1 MEEDKNKTVDIF
13 VKHFEE
19 SKQYYDKDKKF
30 LNQGNYVGAYIKT
43 ISEYINQSN
52 DSTLLGLYGSI
63 KDTTEF
69 LSKKLIEKEIIPKT
83 RTTLSLKAV
92 SEVII
97 HLLHKYTSKKT
108 NEDLSTIKTHLV
120 NITNDLY
127 VLSYHAKDKI
137 SSFFSHS
144 IKNGCTI
151 LVHGYS
157 STIAYSLIQGRKQGK
172 RFKVYITKA
181 QPDDC
186 GTLMEEE
193 LKKNDIDAKVIL
205 DIAIGF
211 YMKDV
216 DYVLVGADAVCE
228 NGGIINKIGTF
239 TLAICAKN
247 FKKPFYVMI
256 DSLKFLKIYPL
267 DQVDVQQSLSKYI
280 IEEDQVCCDYTP
292 PEFITLLFTDIGILT
307 PSAVS
312 DELIQVFYT

>member
-1 MEEDKNKTVDIF
+1 MEEDKNKSVDIF
-13 VKHFEE
+13 VKFFQE
-19 SKQYYDKDKKF
+19 SKTSDINDSF
-30 LNQGNYVGAYIKT
+30 SNQGNYVGAYIKT
-43 ISEYINQSN
+43 FISQSN
-52 DSTLLGLYGSI
+52 DNTLQNLYNSI
-63 KDTTEF
+63 KETTEF

-137 SSFFSHS
+137 SNFFSYS
-144 IKNGCTI
+144 IKNGSTI

-157 STIAYSLIQGRKQGK
+157 TTIAYSLIQARKQGK
-172 RFKVYITKA
+172 RFTVYITKA
-181 QPDDC
+181 QPDNC
-186 GTLMEEE
+186 GTIMEEE
-193 LKKNDIDAKVIL
+193 LKKNDIDTKLIL

-216 DYVLVGADAVCE
+216 DYVLVGADVVCE

-239 TLAICAKN
+239 TMAVCAKH

-256 DSLKFLKIYPL
+256 DSLKFLKMYPL
-267 DQVDVQQSLSKYI
+267 DQVDVQQTLSKYI
-280 IEEDQVCCDYTP
+280 IDNGDVCCDFTP

>member
-1 MEEDKNKTVDIF
+1 MEEDKNKPVDIF
-13 VKHFEE
+13 VKFFAE
-19 SKQYYDKDKKF
+19 SKKSDINDSF
-30 LNQGNYVGAYIKT
+30 SNQGNYVGAYIKT
-43 ISEYINQSN
+43 ISAFISQSN
-52 DSTLLGLYGSI
+52 DNTLQNLYNSI
-63 KDTTEF
+63 KETTEF

-137 SSFFSHS
+137 SNFFSYS
-144 IKNGCTI
+144 IKNGSTI

-157 STIAYSLIQGRKQGK
+157 TTIAYSLIQARKQGK
-172 RFKVYITKA
+172 RFTVYITKA

-186 GTLMEEE
+186 GTIMEEE
-193 LKKNDIDAKVIL
+193 LKKNDIDAKLIL

-216 DYVLVGADAVCE
+216 DYVLVGADVVCE

-239 TLAICAKN
+239 TMAVCAKH

-256 DSLKFLKIYPL
+256 DSLKFLKMYPL
-267 DQVDVQQSLSKYI
+267 DQVDVQQTLSKYI
-280 IEEDQVCCDYTP
+280 IDNGDVCCDFTP